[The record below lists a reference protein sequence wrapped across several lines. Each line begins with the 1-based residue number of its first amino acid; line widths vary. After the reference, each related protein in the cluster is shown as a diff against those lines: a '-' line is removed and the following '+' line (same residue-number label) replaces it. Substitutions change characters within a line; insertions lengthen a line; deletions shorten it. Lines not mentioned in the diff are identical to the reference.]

1 MKITKA
7 KYLLS
12 AMLIAACSLG
22 FTACGD
28 DNNDDNGGNG
38 GNGGGATT
46 SATISSNEGSASYTH
61 AFFFYSNVDSSAGS
75 YGYEIEFSDFDF
87 SSYIIANNWRG
98 LPKKASIAS
107 LYIVTKQKATS
118 GLPTGTFTT
127 GSWAMSGAFNVPLVD
142 GDYEI
147 QDGAWYFDATEGS
160 VTISKSGDIYKITI
174 DPLKAAWKKRQ
185 GSSDDEYTKTSS
197 FVFKGKINDLTS
209 YRDSGDDD
217 DDDDED

>member
-61 AFFFYSNVDSSAGS
+61 AFFFSDNESSAGS

-107 LYIVTKQKATS
+107 LYIKTNQKAAS
-118 GLPTGTFTT
+118 GLPTGTFST

-160 VTISKSGDIYKITI
+160 VTISKSGDIYTITI
-174 DPLKAAWKKRQ
+174 NPLNAVWKKRQ
-185 GSSDDEYTKTSS
+185 SSSDNEYTKTSS